1 MKLGIAHAD
10 RLTRDALRR
19 SLRGASLELL
29 WIAEDYDSLR
39 QRSARETPSL
49 MLVDIALLGPR
60 AERLPALLQ
69 RCPVVICAE
78 SSAASGAYE
87 ALGLGA
93 LGLIEPPRLDDNGEL
108 VGGGRVRQ
116 RLERLATLLRAEAPA
131 PGPAPMPAQ
140 SLPIIAIG
148 ASTGGP
154 LALSR
159 LLRSLPPQLPAAV
172 LVVQHIEG
180 EFTAGLVDWLR
191 SHSGHPIGLAER
203 GDSPQPGRIY
213 VAAPGQHLLLLPSLQ
228 FGWRAASP
236 RELHVPSVDALFLSL
251 AQTGCHGAA
260 ALLTGM
266 GHDGVDGLLAL
277 RRKGWTTIA
286 QDEASS
292 VVWGMPR
299 AAVERQ
305 AADQVLPLDAIGP
318 ALVRAAAGRRGL
330 RP

>member
-1 MKLGIAHAD
+1 MKLGIAHRD
-10 RLTRDALRR
+10 RLTREALRR

-29 WIAEDYDSLR
+29 WIVDDVDSLR
-39 QRSARETPSL
+39 QRCSREPPSL
-49 MLVDIALLGPR
+49 LLVDVELLGPR

-69 RCPVVICAE
+69 RCPAVICAE

-93 LGLIEPPRLDDNGEL
+93 LGLIEPPRLDDSGEL
-108 VGGGRVRQ
+108 IGGGRVRQ
-116 RLERLATLLRAEAPA
+116 RLERLAALLMAESPTPEPTAL
-131 PGPAPMPAQ
+131 PAQ
-140 SLPIIAIG
+140 TLPIIAIG

-159 LLRSLPPQLPAAV
+159 LLRSLPPALPAAV
-172 LVVQHIEG
+172 LLVQHIEG

-191 SHSGHPIGLAER
+191 GHCAHPISLAER
-203 GDSPQPGRIY
+203 GERPQPGRVY

-228 FGWRAASP
+228 FGQRAADA

-251 AQTGCHGAA
+251 AQTGCPGAA

-277 RRKGWTTIA
+277 RRKGWTTLA

-318 ALVRAAAGRRGL
+318 ALVRAISGRRGL
-330 RP
+330 TP